1 MVIGAQSSMSTTSQS
16 PVIRVRDVS
25 KRYGR
30 RWALARLSV
39 EIPRG
44 SAVLLTGENGAGKT
58 TLLRILGTAMR
69 PTHGTVELFGAPVD
83 DDLERVRPRISLMTH
98 ASYLYE
104 ELSADENMHMVQ
116 RLTGQNDRHGRE
128 AALERVGLAPHA
140 HRAVRTYSAGMK
152 RRLCLARMILRKP
165 DLVLLDEPFG
175 QLDPRGVTLMEDVI
189 REQHRAG
196 CTLIIA
202 THDIDRGLALCDLH
216 LELSAGRQVRAP
228 QPITA

>member
-1 MVIGAQSSMSTTSQS
+1 MA
-16 PVIRVRDVS
+16 IRVRDVS

-39 EIPRG
+39 DIPQG

-69 PTHGTVELFGAPVD
+69 PTYGTIDLFGAPVG
-83 DDLERVRPRISLMTH
+83 DDLERVRPRLSLMTH

-104 ELSADENMHMVQ
+104 DLSAHENLRMVQ
-116 RLTGQNDRHGRE
+116 RLTASADRAARE
-128 AALERVGLAPHA
+128 AALERVGLTPHA
-140 HRAVRTYSAGMK
+140 HRPVRTYSAGMK
-152 RRLCLARMILRKP
+152 RRLCLARMILRQP
-165 DLVLLDEPFG
+165 DLILLDEPFG

-196 CTLIIA
+196 RTLIIA
-202 THDIDRGLALCDLH
+202 THDVDRGLALCDLH
-216 LELSAGRQVRAP
+216 LELSAGRQMRAP
-228 QPITA
+228 QPIAA